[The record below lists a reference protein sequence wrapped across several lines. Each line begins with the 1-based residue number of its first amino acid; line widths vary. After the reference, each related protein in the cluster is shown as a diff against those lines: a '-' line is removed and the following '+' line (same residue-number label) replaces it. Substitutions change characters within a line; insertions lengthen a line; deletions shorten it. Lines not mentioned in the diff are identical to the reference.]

1 MSLSVDNPERIA
13 KLEAQVDSL
22 KDDVKEVRDDI
33 KELHSRITT
42 GNREIMEKIEHMD
55 SAMETR
61 MVKNAETS
69 AQQHSEIKSSLQSDI
84 IKVTDRVDTLE
95 KWRWMIV
102 GGAIVLGYIVGH
114 FELFT
119 KFFG

>member
-1 MSLSVDNPERIA
+1 MAELDIERIA
-13 KLEAQVDSL
+13 KLEAKMEHL
-22 KDDVKEVRDDI
+22 KEDIKEVKQDI

-55 SAMETR
+55 AAMETR
-61 MVKNAETS
+61 MAKNAETS

-84 IKVTDRVDTLE
+84 IKVKDRVDTLE

>member
-1 MSLSVDNPERIA
+1 MDSPERIA
-13 KLEAQVDSL
+13 KLEAQVESL

-42 GNREIMEKIEHMD
+42 GSREIMEKIELMD

-102 GGAIVLGYIVGH
+102 GGAIVIGYIVGNLGI
-114 FELFT
+114 FS

>member
-1 MSLSVDNPERIA
+1 MDSPERIA
-13 KLEAQVDSL
+13 KLEAQVESL

-42 GNREIMEKIEHMD
+42 GNREIMEKIELMD

-61 MVKNAETS
+61 MAKNAETS
-69 AQQHSEIKSSLQSDI
+69 AQQHSEIKKSLQADI
-84 IKVTDRVDTLE
+84 TKVTERVDGIE

-102 GGAIVLGYIVGH
+102 GGAIVIGYIVGNLGI
-114 FELFT
+114 FS